1 MSKSNFCLAL
11 IDSKEEIKLEEL
23 TLFLLVCNY
32 GEKTMVLFFLLFKTL
47 RSVLISSTL
56 LNGITLNLGLI
67 CISLL

>member
-11 IDSKEEIKLEEL
+11 IDSKDDIKLEEF

>member
-1 MSKSNFCLAL
+1 M
-11 IDSKEEIKLEEL
+11 IDSKEEIKLEEF
-23 TLFLLVCNY
+23 TLFLLVYNY